1 MASTESERFIRKARA
16 EYDGYLLVDDEYIKE
31 SFRIIYQNSREM
43 NEEIE
48 TLKTQNSDLTAR
60 LTAAETRLTTAE
72 ASISTLTTDSHTH

>member
-1 MASTESERFIRKARA
+1 MASSESERFVRKARA

-31 SFRIIYQNSREM
+31 SFRIIYENAREM

-60 LTAAETRLTTAE
+60 LTAAETNITTHA
-72 ASISTLTTDSHTH
+72 H

>member
-43 NEEIE
+43 NAEIE
-48 TLKTQNSDLTAR
+48 ALKIQNSDLTAR
-60 LTAAETRLTTAE
+60 LTAAETNITTHA
-72 ASISTLTTDSHTH
+72 H

>member
-43 NEEIE
+43 GEEIE

-60 LTAAETRLTTAE
+60 LTAAETNIATH
-72 ASISTLTTDSHTH
+72 SH

>member
-1 MASTESERFIRKARA
+1 MASSESERFIRKARA

-31 SFRIIYQNSREM
+31 SFRIIYENSREM

-60 LTAAETRLTTAE
+60 LTAAETNITTK
-72 ASISTLTTDSHTH
+72 SDTTHTH